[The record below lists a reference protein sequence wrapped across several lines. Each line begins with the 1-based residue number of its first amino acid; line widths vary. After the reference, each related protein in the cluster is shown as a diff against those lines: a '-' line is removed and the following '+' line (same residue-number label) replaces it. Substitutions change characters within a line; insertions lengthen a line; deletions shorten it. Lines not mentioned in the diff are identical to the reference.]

1 MSFNRLPYDQCSYQ
15 QVLAETTGPGH
26 YQLGTPPNTCKPCH
40 PTDVRVRLQN
50 GGVALNTDTDLI
62 DINSELI
69 GISRNL
75 SNCPSRKYLPN
86 CQNSLLCGA
95 HVGKEHKGCQKSAKV
110 CVSDQKETISFDNCF
125 TGSED
130 TRLSN
135 PACNLRGTGWNR
147 WEWLCKNPQANL
159 EEPYDFKINTRILAK
174 NNHRPVILN
183 PIDQFLAHPEYNDD
197 VVCEKIE
204 NLANTC
210 VVPTSPP
217 SVQWQSLDRINN
229 Y

>member
-62 DINSELI
+62 DVNSELI

-86 CQNSLLCGA
+86 CENHCLRPPDLTCPCY
-95 HVGKEHKGCQKSAKV
+95 HVAYTDINKVQELQK
-110 CVSDQKETISFDNCF
+110 
-125 TGSED
+125 
-130 TRLSN
+130 
-135 PACNLRGTGWNR
+135 
-147 WEWLCKNPQANL
+147 
-159 EEPYDFKINTRILAK
+159 
-174 NNHRPVILN
+174 
-183 PIDQFLAHPEYNDD
+183 
-197 VVCEKIE
+197 
-204 NLANTC
+204 
-210 VVPTSPP
+210 
-217 SVQWQSLDRINN
+217 
-229 Y
+229 